1 MSSSI
6 VQIFPLIPDLFV
18 FFSSRIGSDEE
29 DNDSDQEENKDS
41 ELETAVSRQETN
53 VQSNENPVATEF
65 HSNGHEYILVD
76 RSVHRDHLPPA
87 ATPDEIRTDEH
98 DNE

>member
-1 MSSSI
+1 M
-6 VQIFPLIPDLFV
+6 
-18 FFSSRIGSDEE
+18 FSSRIGSDEE

-53 VQSNENPVATEF
+53 VQANENPIATEL

-76 RSVHRDHLPPA
+76 RSASRDAAPIDVTPA
-87 ATPDEIRTDEH
+87 PIADEPAHVENDDDHE
-98 DNE
+98 